1 MQVVTATVEA
11 SPEHDAS
18 IVNGYESWQ
27 GGGDV
32 SALRAYQAYHPN
44 AAIYTVTY
52 RGRTVWMTS
61 KQRAIWHEAQKYWKR
76 GQKGTLASIAEIVG
90 CSRATVSRFLRR
102 LDLWRFIDLVT
113 MRGRNGGTVIL
124 TRSDPYNE
132 KPQRWTM
139 SARKRVRDLLAA
151 RWKREALRRLQPLL
165 EAYRRPKPIVPAE
178 PKWWK
183 EAEQTGWQLGSTD
196 ATFIPTNG

>member
-18 IVNGYESWQ
+18 IVGGYEAWQ
-27 GGGDV
+27 GGGDIG
-32 SALRAYQAYHPN
+32 ALRAYQAYHPN

-61 KQRAIWHEAQKYWKR
+61 KQRAIWHEAQKYWQR
-76 GQKGTLASIAEIVG
+76 GKKDTLERIAKVVG

-102 LDLWRFIDLVT
+102 LDLWRFIDLVS

-124 TRSDPYNE
+124 TRADPYNE
-132 KPQRWTM
+132 KPQRWTV
-139 SARKRVRDLLAA
+139 SARKRIRDMLAA
-151 RWKREALRRLQPLL
+151 RWKREALKRLQPVL
-165 EAYRRPKPIVPAE
+165 EQYRRTRPAVPVL
-178 PKWWK
+178 PKWWD
-183 EAEQTGWQLGSTD
+183 EAKQQTWQTGSTD
-196 ATFIPTNG
+196 ATFIPAND